1 MTIMTI
7 MTKMSSFKI
16 TGARGT
22 SVTYLHFMGCPQYPL
37 GGHLFKNLSGAVHV
51 ESDRA
56 LRVKHPLD
64 LHNLS
69 NAIRFQAL
77 R

>member
-16 TGARGT
+16 TGARES
-22 SVTYLHFMGCPQYPL
+22 SVTYLHFVGCFQYPL

-69 NAIRFQAL
+69 NAIRLQAL